1 MTDDPFDLF
10 DSLLAVRTE
19 WQLLSESYESHAVG
33 LLHGCVDARRL
44 SPGALDRA
52 LAAAQRHITLNVQL
66 RACIAS
72 LDDLLDEVD
81 ERRHDPGVS
90 DPVGVI
96 HTPPVSGDS

>member
-1 MTDDPFDLF
+1 MTDEPFDLF

-52 LAAAQRHITLNVQL
+52 LAATQRHVTLNVQL

-72 LDDLLDEVD
+72 LDDLLDEVED
-81 ERRHDPGVS
+81 RRQDTARS
-90 DPVGVI
+90 NPVGVV
-96 HTPPVSGDS
+96 HTPPVPGD